1 LPEQQDQIYH
11 QPVLLDEVIRYL
23 DLKAGGTYLDCTV
36 GGAGHLMAMLKRTQ
50 ETTFIG
56 IDCDP
61 DAIAYSRQLTSAYS
75 KRCYIT
81 EDNFINLDLI
91 LDKLN
96 VRGVDGVLFDL
107 GVSYHQL
114 TTPSRGFSYERTGR
128 LLMNMSPLT
137 VSLSDRLRR
146 VRKNEIIQVLK
157 EFGDVRNYRKLGQ
170 SIYDARRNLDSTL
183 ELRRLVED
191 SVPRRFLKKNLQKVF
206 QALRIWTNDELSNL
220 SQALPTAFQMLGKE
234 GRMVVISYHSGEDR
248 IVKRFFRQLKVS
260 GKVRLLNKKAIKPS
274 EEEIRANP
282 RARSAR
288 LRGIE
293 KCAFS

>member
-1 LPEQQDQIYH
+1 
-11 QPVLLDEVIRYL
+11 
-23 DLKAGGTYLDCTV
+23 
-36 GGAGHLMAMLKRTQ
+36 MAMLKRTQ
-50 ETTFIG
+50 DTTFIG

-75 KRCYIT
+75 NRCHLIQ
-81 EDNFINLDLI
+81 DNFINLDLI

-96 VRGVDGVLFDL
+96 VGGVNGVLFDL

-114 TTPSRGFSYERTGR
+114 KTPSRGFSYERQGR

-137 VSLSDRLRR
+137 VSLSDRLKV
-146 VRKNEIIQVLK
+146 VRKNEIIRVLK

-170 SIYDARRNLDSTL
+170 RIYDERRNLDSTL
-183 ELRRLVED
+183 ELRKIVED

-206 QALRIWTNDELSNL
+206 QSLRIWTNDELSNL
-220 SQALPTAFQMLGKE
+220 SQVLPTAFQRLGKE

-248 IVKRFFRQLKVS
+248 IVKRFFRHLKVS
-260 GKVRLLNKKAIKPS
+260 GKARLLSKKAIKPS
-274 EEEIRANP
+274 DEEICENP

-288 LRGIE
+288 LRGVE
-293 KCAFS
+293 KCASS